1 MFNEEF
7 ATQLAGKEPIDI
19 NIYKKKD
26 PEQDYSGFGYAINN
40 LFRKIG
46 NGGLGS
52 FDPIKTEGAGI
63 GYGNTNGNY
72 LGSMAQIG
80 LPFVADLIWGNKYR
94 EVD

>member
-1 MFNEEF
+1 MYNEEF
-7 ATQLAGKEPIDI
+7 AAQLAGSEPIDI

-26 PEQDYSGFGYAINN
+26 PEQDYSGFGYAMNN

-52 FDPIKTEGAGI
+52 INPIKTDGAET
-63 GYGNTNGNY
+63 GYGNPNGSY
-72 LGSMAQIG
+72 FGTIAQIG
-80 LPFVADLIWGNKYR
+80 LPFAADLIWGNKYR